1 MKLLF
6 IRIEDYKIIKEKFI
20 SLVPKGGYPPYY
32 KNYFN
37 NNYTILVGENGQGK
51 TTLLS
56 FITNIFH
63 NLERF
68 HSRIFADFI
77 LLYEIYPNEE
87 NYRVLLEKYDDEI
100 YITIKG
106 VIKRSLLLENN
117 PNKKGGINP
126 SKNNYSP
133 IITYKEI
140 GKFLPAKII
149 GSVFSFHGEYP
160 SERPASYVG
169 EERVKIFD
177 VAKLYG
183 LNHYNFNSLS
193 NGISKLIEMYQEDSQ
208 SIKQF
213 FELLNLTFEN
223 RVRIFEIDYDESLSE
238 FEYLDDEGWIQVTES
253 NRELIISKQS
263 KRKLYL
269 NDLSFIKNGIQV
281 NLSNMSSGEK
291 MFLVRILSILS
302 EIEDNSII
310 IIEEPELHLNPSW
323 TKQIISMFHIFF
335 KKFNVHFLISTHDYS
350 FINTLFPENI
360 IQVKDGDFKHLNS
373 EVKTFLANEAEINN
387 IFFDNTQKANYVEE
401 ILYEKISKST
411 KEELEEIFGYLGES
425 YIKFKVFNEMLRK
438 NDVESDQ

>member
-1 MKLLF
+1 MELKF
-6 IRIEDYKIIKEKFI
+6 INIWDYKVIKEKLIF
-20 SLVPKGGYPPYY
+20 LVPEGGYPPYY
-32 KNYFN
+32 KDYFN

-56 FITNIFH
+56 FIINIFH

-68 HSRIFADFI
+68 HSRIFADFV
-77 LLYEIYPNEE
+77 LRYDLFLNKTE
-87 NYRVLLEKYDDEI
+87 YRVLLEKYDDEI
-100 YITIKG
+100 YITIKD
-106 VIKRSLLLENN
+106 VIRRSLLLENN
-117 PNKKGGINP
+117 PKKTSGVNP
-126 SKNNYSP
+126 PKNNYSP

-140 GKFLPAKII
+140 RKFLPAKII

-169 EERVKIFD
+169 EERVKVFD
-177 VAKLYG
+177 IAKLYG

-193 NGISKLIEMYQEDSQ
+193 NGISKIIEMYKEDSK
-208 SIKQF
+208 SVNQF

-223 RVRIFEIDYDESLSE
+223 KVRIFELNYDESLSE
-238 FEYLDDEGWIQVTES
+238 FDYLDDEGWIKVTEL
-253 NRELIISKQS
+253 NRELIISKHS
-263 KRKLYL
+263 KGALYL
-269 NDLSFIKNGIQV
+269 NDLSFIKNGTQV

-302 EIEDNSII
+302 EIEDNSIV

-323 TKQIISMFHIFF
+323 TKQIISMFHHFF
-335 KKFNVHFLISTHDYS
+335 KKYNVHFLISTHDYS

-360 IQVKDGDFKHLNS
+360 IQVKDGEFKHLNP

-401 ILYEKISKST
+401 VLYEKISKST